1 MGNILDYLF
10 SAATFIPHGYCLAW
24 RPDLVALHLVSDML
38 IFLAYFSIP
47 VALVYFMRRRH
58 DLRYRWMFGLF
69 ATFIFACGTTHILGA
84 LTLWQPYYGL
94 EGLVKAMTAT
104 VSVATAILI
113 WPLIPKAL
121 ALPSPAHLADANSK
135 LQAEMTEREA
145 AEAELRRANAVMEER
160 IEERT
165 RALSD
170 ANAQLVHE
178 IEERKRTQEHEALL
192 AQELQHR
199 VMNILAVVQS
209 VAAQT
214 LPKDEAL
221 DTYLG
226 RVGALAKSQILLS
239 EGEWSGVLI
248 EDLLRQELAPY
259 GVFGTEKLHV
269 AGESLGLKAKAAQT
283 LAMVFHELATNSVKY
298 GALAQEDGRIG
309 VSWEV
314 AGSAI
319 RVQWRETG
327 GVPVPAAPR
336 RSGFG
341 SRLIERGI
349 RHELDGAAR
358 LLFEDGDVL
367 CEIEI
372 PLIWRI

>member
-84 LTLWQPYYGL
+84 LTLWRPYYGL

-298 GALAQEDGRIG
+298 GALAQEEGRIG

-327 GVPVPAAPR
+327 GVPAPAAPR

-358 LLFEDGDVL
+358 LLFEDGGVL

-372 PLIWRI
+372 PLVWRI

>member
-47 VALVYFMRRRH
+47 VGLIYFMQRRQ

-69 ATFIFACGTTHILGA
+69 ATFIFACGTTHIFGA

-94 EGLVKAMTAT
+94 EGLVKAMTAA
-104 VSVATAILI
+104 VSVATAVLI

-121 ALPSPAHLADANSK
+121 ALPSPAQLANANAQ
-135 LQAEMTEREA
+135 LQAEMTVREA
-145 AEAELRRANAVMEER
+145 AEAELRYSNAVMEQR

-192 AQELQHR
+192 ARELQHR

-226 RVGALAKSQILLS
+226 RLGALSKSQVLLS
-239 EGEWSGVLI
+239 EGEWSGVVL
-248 EDLLRQELAPY
+248 EDLVRQALEPY
-259 GVFGTEKLHV
+259 GGFGTERLTV
-269 AGESLGLKAKAAQT
+269 AGESLALKAKAAQT
-283 LAMVFHELATNSVKY
+283 LAMVFHELATNSAKY
-298 GALAQEDGRIG
+298 GALKHEEGRVA
-309 VSWEV
+309 VSWGAE
-314 AGSAI
+314 GDTI
-319 RVQWRETG
+319 RLLWQETG
-327 GVPVPAAPR
+327 VGPAPAAPR

-358 LLFEDGDVL
+358 LLFGDGVAR

-372 PLIWRI
+372 PLSWRS